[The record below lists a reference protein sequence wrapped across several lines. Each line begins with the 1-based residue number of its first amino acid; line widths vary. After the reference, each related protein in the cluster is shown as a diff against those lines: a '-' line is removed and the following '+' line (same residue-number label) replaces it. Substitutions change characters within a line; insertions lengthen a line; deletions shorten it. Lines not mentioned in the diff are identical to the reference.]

1 MEYLSISGNKLRF
14 KTGDEY
20 LVRALKSDGS
30 FELRGEKF
38 VFDSKSKEIQIFS
51 EPSKPDFD
59 INERYQYLA
68 EFVDMTIDSIIPSVI
83 ICGEA
88 GLGKSHTV
96 LERFAKKG
104 KRKEQDYV
112 IVKGYSTSKGLYK
125 ILWENRNKT
134 IVLDDI
140 DSVLKDDVSLNL
152 LKAALDSYSERIV
165 TWNSVGFIDDGLPT
179 SFEFNGQVVFITNK
193 SLESLDSAVK
203 SRALAV
209 DVTMNTEEKIT
220 RMREIVKTMIPE
232 VNLSTKNKV
241 IDFIEENANVAKEL
255 NFRTLIKAIKIYET
269 TQSMRPVQYMLCN
282 S

>member
-38 VFDSKSKEIQIFS
+38 LFDSKSKEIQIFS

>member
-112 IVKGYSTSKGLYK
+112 IVKGYSASKGLYK